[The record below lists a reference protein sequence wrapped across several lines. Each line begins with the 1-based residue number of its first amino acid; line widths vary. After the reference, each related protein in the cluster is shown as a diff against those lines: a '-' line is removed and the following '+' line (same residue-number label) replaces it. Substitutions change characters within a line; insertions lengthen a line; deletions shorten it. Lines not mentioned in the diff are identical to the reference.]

1 MGKRK
6 RRERSRHGNRPKN
19 NQPTGWVQSIRK
31 NDLYEEYYKTL
42 NIVPEEEFPAFIA
55 AMQSELP
62 STFRITGT
70 RSHAQNLL
78 NCIRNFFL
86 DDMHNV
92 QCEGGTADPPTPL
105 PWYPNDLA
113 WQINLTKRFI
123 RKSASMEK
131 FHNFLVHQTESGN
144 ISRQEAVSMIPPLL
158 LDVKPGQKILDACAA
173 PGSKTVQLIELLHDE
188 ESQGIPDGLVVAN
201 ELQNKRCYM
210 LVHQSKRLKSP
221 CCLITNHDASLFP
234 PMFIK
239 GEEDKKMPIMFD
251 RILCDVPCSGDGTMR
266 KNPQIWKKWSPQ
278 LGLSLFR
285 VQLRILARAVE
296 MLATGGR
303 IVYSTCTLNPIENEA
318 VICTLLQK
326 AEGAVEL
333 VDVSSSLP
341 KLKRSTGL
349 RTWKIMTKNMKVVDN
364 CDPGTEF
371 FAKGFKPEM
380 LPPSEDVIDK
390 LHIERCVRIYPHQQ
404 DTGGFFIA
412 VLEKKKTSHWENGNR
427 YSDNPRLLPWESMAD
442 WQTRKEAKCG
452 KQEAKVTSRTPIET
466 RKTDSDQ
473 CSVEQQTEKGTKSSE
488 KPATCEFAINS
499 QVDTDYC
506 EQPASTNEVMD
517 YEQDESDK
525 PDELVDDNDSNIEKT
540 ELDLA
545 EDDEANRMTIE
556 SFEEHDSTENGPQ
569 EEHSAGENKESDST
583 VDSSGDSSQVGQPP
597 AKKAKVEMKGFKEDP
612 FVFLR
617 EDDEHWPQ
625 IKEFYDID
633 DAFPVDQ
640 LLVRSVGGKKRN
652 IYLVSKAVKD
662 VMEMVTDEH
671 KVVNTGMKVIA
682 RAEVD
687 NAGCLF
693 RLMQEGIE
701 AVLPYMNKRKVTIS
715 QEDLVILLTQ
725 DRPFC
730 TEFSSATKEQLDK
743 IEDQGCIVY
752 VYEPNGPYSSPEDT
766 IGSRV
771 VICGWKAKVSTRVQ
785 INKFDRTHYSILCG
799 LPPGKKQKG
808 KKDAVDSKQETTSKE
823 GKDNEP
829 DGDEKQ
835 PGFIGDFLN
844 VEPPEGSL
852 DVGFI

>member
-1 MGKRK
+1 
-6 RRERSRHGNRPKN
+6 
-19 NQPTGWVQSIRK
+19 
-31 NDLYEEYYKTL
+31 
-42 NIVPEEEFPAFIA
+42 
-55 AMQSELP
+55 
-62 STFRITGT
+62 
-70 RSHAQNLL
+70 
-78 NCIRNFFL
+78 
-86 DDMHNV
+86 
-92 QCEGGTADPPTPL
+92 
-105 PWYPNDLA
+105 
-113 WQINLTKRFI
+113 
-123 RKSASMEK
+123 
-131 FHNFLVHQTESGN
+131 
-144 ISRQEAVSMIPPLL
+144 
-158 LDVKPGQKILDACAA
+158 
-173 PGSKTVQLIELLHDE
+173 
-188 ESQGIPDGLVVAN
+188 
-201 ELQNKRCYM
+201 
-210 LVHQSKRLKSP
+210 
-221 CCLITNHDASLFP
+221 
-234 PMFIK
+234 
-239 GEEDKKMPIMFD
+239 
-251 RILCDVPCSGDGTMR
+251 
-266 KNPQIWKKWSPQ
+266 
-278 LGLSLFR
+278 
-285 VQLRILARAVE
+285 
-296 MLATGGR
+296 
-303 IVYSTCTLNPIENEA
+303 
-318 VICTLLQK
+318 
-326 AEGAVEL
+326 
-333 VDVSSSLP
+333 
-341 KLKRSTGL
+341 
-349 RTWKIMTKNMKVVDN
+349 
-364 CDPGTEF
+364 
-371 FAKGFKPEM
+371 M
-380 LPPSEDVIDK
+380 LPPTEDVIDK

-633 DAFPVDQ
+633 DAFPADQ

-701 AVLPYMNKRKVTIS
+701 AVLPYINKRKVTIS

-835 PGFIGDFLN
+835 SGFIGDFLN